1 MTIRWGIVSA
11 GKISHD
17 FVNAFNSFPD
27 VGDQVIAA
35 VAARDKSRA
44 DEFAKIHKIPKV
56 FGSYNEMA
64 NSDAIGTHIT
74 ILYTQIFVVKQH
86 SCKYICPLKT

>member
-1 MTIRWGIVSA
+1 MFQMTIRWGIVSA

-44 DEFAKIHKIPKV
+44 EEFAKIHKIPKV

-64 NSDAIGTHIT
+64 TSDAIGTHTNNFI
-74 ILYTQIFVVKQH
+74 YTYSSSNNIHVNTFV
-86 SCKYICPLKT
+86 I